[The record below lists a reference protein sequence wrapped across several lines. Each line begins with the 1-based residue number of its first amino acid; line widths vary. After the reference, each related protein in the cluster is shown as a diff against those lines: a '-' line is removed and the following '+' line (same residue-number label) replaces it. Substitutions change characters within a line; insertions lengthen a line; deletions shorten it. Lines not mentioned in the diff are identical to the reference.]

1 MWYSPYFGSR
11 NSSIRNC
18 IASDDGRTKQ
28 RHRRCRI
35 FSRSA
40 LSNRLHSD
48 SQYPTIPS
56 KTGVGTNSIRYTSW
70 PRRVDW
76 VIAVDTMETCSLNS
90 QIVAGHRG
98 VIFVRTDRFAVE
110 EEDLHLAGGASGSI
124 RGHHLA
130 QVIGYGEYDIHGW
143 RSGNLWGLGGGA

>member
-40 LSNRLHSD
+40 LSNRLHHVSE
-48 SQYPTIPS
+48 
-56 KTGVGTNSIRYTSW
+56 KG
-70 PRRVDW
+70 
-76 VIAVDTMETCSLNS
+76 E
-90 QIVAGHRG
+90 
-98 VIFVRTDRFAVE
+98 VRW
-110 EEDLHLAGGASGSI
+110 GGYELDEVYLMAEKG
-124 RGHHLA
+124 
-130 QVIGYGEYDIHGW
+130 
-143 RSGNLWGLGGGA
+143 